1 MTAGYEALQGI
12 TKDYTK
18 RVLQLERP
26 QILFLG
32 LFFIKGLQGVPR
44 VYGVFEGVTGDYKEL
59 QGIISG
65 DRALQRV
72 TCRGYRGYERLQGI
86 TKDYRKLVL

>member
-1 MTAGYEALQGI
+1 MHKTCSLTRTSPETFSWSI
-12 TKDYTK
+12 FHK
-18 RVLQLERP
+18 RVTR
-26 QILFLG
+26 
-32 LFFIKGLQGVPR
+32 GLQGVPR

-72 TCRGYRGYERLQGI
+72 TCRDYRGYERLQGI

>member
-32 LFFIKGLQGVPR
+32 LFFIKGLQGG
-44 VYGVFEGVTGDYKEL
+44 YKGFQGFTGYLK
-59 QGIISG
+59 G
-65 DRALQRV
+65 
-72 TCRGYRGYERLQGI
+72 
-86 TKDYRKLVL
+86 